1 MKMIAT
7 GILFLAA
14 MLATGAQAATS
25 TQGLDELLKQV
36 REGQAQ
42 ANRISQEREQRFLRN
57 KNEQA
62 ALVEQAE
69 RELAAAKAA
78 ADSARA
84 QFDAGQKAIADLKSQ
99 LQTRAGDYLQ
109 VYAGVRQVAADFRA
123 VAGESPLSAQYPDRL
138 PFLDRLA
145 GSSELPSV
153 QDLEELWFL
162 LQQQVTEGGR
172 TVRFNAEI
180 VDSAGVRHAA
190 DVVRVGEFS
199 VFTEDGYLAVN
210 PGDGRLVALPR
221 QPDGSWR
228 ELASDFVEADE
239 GPAPILVDPARGG
252 LLTQMADRPGT
263 KERVDQG
270 GFIAYVI
277 ILLGSVGTLLAL
289 YQLGFLLHASVGV
302 RRQLAGL
309 AAPRSD
315 NPLGRVLGVLRDETS
330 QDPELL
336 ELHLSEAVLRET
348 PRLERF
354 QSLLRMIIAAGPLLG
369 LLGTVSGMIVT
380 FQVITEVGSADPK
393 AMAGGISQAMVTT
406 LLGLGVAIPL
416 LFINSLLNSRSR
428 HIVQLLD
435 EQAAGMLAQRLERAR
450 GNA

>member
-1 MKMIAT
+1 MRTIAV
-7 GILFLAA
+7 LLAA
-14 MLATGAQAATS
+14 LAATMSLGAQAATS

-42 ANRISQEREQRFLRN
+42 ASRISQEREQRFLRD

-62 ALVEQAE
+62 ALVTQAE
-69 RELAAAKAA
+69 RELAAAKGA
-78 ADSARA
+78 ADAARA
-84 QFDAGQKAIADLKSQ
+84 QFDAGQKAISELKSQ

-123 VAGESPLSAQYPDRL
+123 VAGESPLSAQYPERL
-138 PFLDRLA
+138 AFLDHLA
-145 GSSELPSV
+145 GSSELPGV

-162 LQQQVTEGGR
+162 LQQQITEGGR
-172 TVRFNAEI
+172 TARFNAEI
-180 VDSAGVRHAA
+180 VDGTGVRRAA

-199 VFTEDGYLAVN
+199 VFAEDGYLAIN
-210 PGDGRLVALPR
+210 PADGRLVSLPR
-221 QPDGSWR
+221 QPDDSWLG
-228 ELASDFVEADE
+228 LARDFLEADE
-239 GPAPILVDPARGG
+239 SPAPILIDPARGG
-252 LLTQMADRPGT
+252 LLTQMADRPTT

-270 GFIAYVI
+270 GVIAYI
-277 ILLGSVGTLLAL
+277 IIVLGSVGTLLAV
-289 YQLGFLLHASVGV
+289 YQLAFLLHASVGV

-309 AAPRSD
+309 ASPRQD
-315 NPLGRVLGVLRDETS
+315 NPLGRVLSVLRDETS

-416 LFINSLLNSRSR
+416 LFINSLLSSRSR

-435 EQAAGMLAQRLERAR
+435 EQAAGMMAQRLEQAR